1 MPDLPRPQEPWRLY
15 QRKTMKNFVQG
26 LIDGLDKTTEA
37 GFAEA
42 LLIAI
47 SNLKNE
53 QGLLLNIRLSDDTKQ
68 SIDFA
73 KQIAQMMLSG
83 GKQ

>member
-1 MPDLPRPQEPWRLY
+1 
-15 QRKTMKNFVQG
+15 MKNFVQG
-26 LIDGLDKTTEA
+26 LIDGLDKTTKD

-53 QGLLLNIRLSDDTKQ
+53 QGLLLNVRLSDDSKQ

-73 KQIAQMMLSG
+73 KQIAQMMLNK

>member
-1 MPDLPRPQEPWRLY
+1 MNSDNFS
-15 QRKTMKNFVQG
+15 QRMINS
-26 LIDGLDKTTEA
+26 LDKTTDA

-47 SNLKNE
+47 SSLTNE
-53 QGLLLNIRLSDDTKQ
+53 QGLLLNIRLSDDTRQ

-73 KQIAQMMLSG
+73 MQIARMMLREKNDG
-83 GKQ
+83 

>member
-1 MPDLPRPQEPWRLY
+1 MN
-15 QRKTMKNFVQG
+15 NFVQG

-47 SNLKNE
+47 GNLKNE
-53 QGLLLNIRLSDDTKQ
+53 QGLLLNIKLSDDFNQ
-68 SIDFA
+68 QIDFA
-73 KQIAQMMLSG
+73 KQIARMMT
-83 GKQ
+83 KEKNT

>member
-1 MPDLPRPQEPWRLY
+1 MN
-15 QRKTMKNFVQG
+15 NFVQD
-26 LIDGLDKTTEA
+26 LIDGLDKTTED

-47 SNLKNE
+47 SSLKNE
-53 QGLLLNIRLSDDTKQ
+53 QLLLLNVRLSDDTKQ

-73 KQIAQMMLSG
+73 MQVAQMMLNK

>member
-1 MPDLPRPQEPWRLY
+1 MN
-15 QRKTMKNFVQG
+15 NFIQS

-47 SNLKNE
+47 GNLKNE
-53 QGLLLNIRLSDDTKQ
+53 QGLLLNIKLSDDFNQ
-68 SIDFA
+68 QIDFA
-73 KQIAQMMLSG
+73 KQIARMMV
-83 GKQ
+83 KEKP

>member
-1 MPDLPRPQEPWRLY
+1 
-15 QRKTMKNFVQG
+15 MKDFAQG

-47 SNLKNE
+47 SDVKNKD
-53 QGLLLNIRLSDDTKQ
+53 GLRIRLTLGDTFEEH
-68 SIDFA
+68 IEYVR
-73 KQIAQMMLSG
+73 QIAKIMV
-83 GKQ
+83 KEKNT

>member
-1 MPDLPRPQEPWRLY
+1 MND
-15 QRKTMKNFVQG
+15 FVQD
-26 LIDGLDKTTEA
+26 LIDGLDKTTED

-47 SNLKNE
+47 SSLKNK
-53 QGLLLNIRLSDDTKQ
+53 QLLLLNVRLSEDTKQ

-73 KQIAQMMLSG
+73 RQIARMMLNK